1 MPIGPSHGSRG
12 GGGFSRGSDGG
23 RPRGHSH
30 SHSGGS
36 FLGSVVGHV
45 LGAAILTA
53 GARRR
58 RRRFESRYGYNPSD
72 DDLNSM
78 PTRKAPTFLLVIAI
92 IIAIISAFTMTLRN
106 GTLNQIKTL
115 EETTAIIKT
124 DMTEYRDLI
133 TNATPSGNNG
143 FYTTTATFNQIKYSS
158 YSDNPTTPAY
168 YLDFTQNGVQY
179 YFIVYEYEDHLG
191 ETYIG
196 TTYTQFS
203 ANQIQAMNGEIEIA
217 YCAKANNDHYSINLN
232 YNFENCAEYKYY
244 LSKIDTYKASA
255 KSSLT
260 TFLVELAIASL
271 FVALYIVKL
280 KKYKKLVAQ
289 DEELLY
295 KKQQAEVD
303 KAEAE
308 ADAAQQVAQ
317 RHNRFCQYCG
327 GQLDADSNTCTSC
340 GAKFGQN

>member
-1 MPIGPSHGSRG
+1 MPIGPSHGARG

-23 RPRGHSH
+23 RSRGS
-30 SHSGGS
+30 SSGGS

-58 RRRFESRYGYNPSD
+58 RRRFEQRYGYNPSD
-72 DDLNSM
+72 DDYNSM
-78 PTRKAPTFLLVIAI
+78 PSRRAPTFLLVIAI
-92 IIAIISAFTMTLRN
+92 IVAVISAFTMTLRN

-115 EETTAIIKT
+115 KETTAIIKT
-124 DMTEYRDLI
+124 DMTEYKELI
-133 TNATPSGNNG
+133 DKANLNLADDE
-143 FYTTTATFNQIKYSS
+143 YYKTTATFRQIKFSS

-203 ANQIQAMNGEIEIA
+203 SNQIQSMDGEIEIA
-217 YCAKANNDHYSINLN
+217 YCAKANGDHYSINLN

-244 LSKIDTYKASA
+244 LSKIEAYEASA

-260 TFLVELAIASL
+260 TFLVELAIVAL
-271 FVALYIVKL
+271 FVVLYIFKL
-280 KKYKKLVAQ
+280 KKYKKLIAQ
-289 DEELLY
+289 DEELLL

-308 ADAAQQVAQ
+308 ADTAQFVAQ

-327 GQLDADSNTCTSC
+327 GQLNADSNTCTSC
-340 GAKFGQN
+340 GAKFSQE